1 MHITVNGQKIN
12 GKCDSCPF
20 VGELDGKH
28 KLASF
33 ITKNPPIYKSQASKA
48 VKIEI
53 EKTSAPSSKNVNEKK
68 EEKKEEV

>member
-1 MHITVNGQKIN
+1 
-12 GKCDSCPF
+12 
-20 VGELDGKH
+20 
-28 KLASF
+28 
-33 ITKNPPIYKSQASKA
+33 